1 MLLLRDKW
9 ICLRKWSG
17 WTQEIWISLG
27 NRSFL
32 ICLNVIWSWE
42 MNFSQTLLHP
52 DRLQHKRR
60 QREPTCA
67 RVWTVEL
74 LVKMPNSDWFNAA
87 NSIRRIKINSLMQI
101 LLTNKLEANLNR
113 IRDQK
118 CKFSRSLL
126 FFRLVPDARPMM
138 IAYDTI
144 FFILFIFTFL
154 HSDSLLFR
162 EKLRLLQE
170 VQLCAAAVNYMTQY
184 AKWLNVEVFKFL
196 AAKLLATCADSYC

>member
-1 MLLLRDKW
+1 
-9 ICLRKWSG
+9 
-17 WTQEIWISLG
+17 
-27 NRSFL
+27 
-32 ICLNVIWSWE
+32 
-42 MNFSQTLLHP
+42 
-52 DRLQHKRR
+52 
-60 QREPTCA
+60 
-67 RVWTVEL
+67 
-74 LVKMPNSDWFNAA
+74 
-87 NSIRRIKINSLMQI
+87 MQI

-184 AKWLNVEVFKFL
+184 ANLLNVKVFKFL
-196 AAKLLATCADSYC
+196 AAKVLDTCADTSLVVHDITHFISVSMWISNEAAAISLFISE